1 MRIGPSARRMAI
13 ALRAP
18 AESRAGGASAC
29 PTEEAEAEAEEPITA
44 LLDIIIERS
53 CTIRLLA
60 ERR

>member
-1 MRIGPSARRMAI
+1 MAI

-18 AESRAGGASAC
+18 AEYRAGGASAC